1 MSEPNWS
8 NLHGLI
14 IGINKY
20 KSPNRED
27 LSGCVADATSIADYL
42 VEVLG
47 VPRGQLL
54 CLFDEQATRDG
65 IINAFWTHLIQ
76 NKEIKPSDPIV
87 IYFAGHGD
95 SHPAPVGLYS
105 TDGRWEFILPH
116 DASIWNPDGTYNWGI
131 PDRTLGALIY
141 QLSKAKGDNIT
152 VILDSCFSGSGTR
165 GQSRSRQSHDPD
177 APPVPPTLDREIL
190 QMPPPTASVH
200 ATVTK
205 KSPRKLLAPS
215 LETHVLLA
223 ACQNHEL
230 AQEVTNT
237 DPITKELL
245 DPPTS
250 GLFTSALLRA
260 LRECNAATTSYSE
273 LMRIVLN
280 DTARQTSRSSS
291 GLSVQTP
298 QCEGRKKDRLLFRTQ
313 FAMSKGMIALLPTR
327 TKSIF
332 RIKAGSASGI
342 QVGTELGVYS
352 GTMSTTSTPL
362 ARLVAIEVSPTEA
375 KLGPPMRGSIVEVPP
390 NAYVVVTKYN
400 DQAVRILVNDE
411 SKLPEL
417 WQEVFENIRS
427 LAVGVILSKPGEAS
441 DLVLTPVQGGVTLQR
456 QDPSLIQ
463 LEPSDIV
470 LKHNLGAEEITRRL
484 ASMAHF
490 HFHLQRRNPDSPL
503 KGLVGMQLIEL
514 DCQINSLLGYEE
526 YVPMETRVDLF
537 GDSLMTGAAVTLKA
551 STEKR
556 YGLVITNRSNWP
568 LYAYVLYFD
577 LEDYSI
583 GCLYSPPSRSMD
595 PPLANNGEE
604 LGVGYGSSGADP
616 LRVENSGRLGKESG
630 FFVLFVSSTWVDISH
645 LEQES
650 PFEEQPEPEVR
661 GTGPERKVKPD
672 SSAWDII
679 VVGVSIVE

>member
-1 MSEPNWS
+1 MSEPDWS

-20 KSPNRED
+20 KSPNREC
-27 LSGCVADATSIADYL
+27 LNGCVADATSIFNYL
-42 VEVLG
+42 VEVLH
-47 VPRGQLL
+47 VPQGQLL

-65 IINAFWTHLIQ
+65 IIGAFWTHLIQ
-76 NKEIKPSDPIV
+76 NKNIKPSDPIV

-95 SHPAPVGLYS
+95 TQPAPAGLYS

-116 DASIWNPDGTYNWGI
+116 DAGTRNLNGTYVWGI

-141 QLSKAKGDNIT
+141 QIYKEKGDNIT

-165 GQSRSRQSHDPD
+165 GQARSRQSHDPE
-177 APPVPPTLDREIL
+177 APPVPATLDKEII
-190 QMPPPTASVH
+190 QMPPPTVSIQ
-200 ATVTK
+200 ATVAK

-230 AQEVTNT
+230 AQEVNNI
-237 DPITKELL
+237 DPITKEPL

-250 GLFTSALLRA
+250 GFFTAALLKA
-260 LRECNAATTSYSE
+260 LRECNPATTSYSE

-280 DTARQTSRSSS
+280 YTSRQTSRSSS
-291 GLSVQTP
+291 GLSDQTP

-327 TKSIF
+327 NRTIF

-342 QVGTELGVYS
+342 KVGTELGVYS
-352 GTMSTTSTPL
+352 GTMSSTSTPL
-362 ARLVAIEVSPTEA
+362 ARLVAIEVSPTGA
-375 KLGPPMRGSIVEVPP
+375 KLGPPTEGSIVEVPP
-390 NAYVVVTKYN
+390 NAYVVVTRYN

-417 WQEVFENIRS
+417 WKEVFENVRS
-427 LAVGVILSKPGEAS
+427 LAVDVVLSKPGEPS
-441 DLVLTPVQGGVTLQR
+441 DLVLTPGDGGVTLQR
-456 QDPSLIQ
+456 QDPALLQ

-484 ASMAHF
+484 ASIAHF

-503 KGLVGMQLIEL
+503 RGVVGMQLIEL
-514 DCQINSLLGYEE
+514 KCNINPALQFEE
-526 YVPMETRVDLF
+526 FVPFETRTDLF
-537 GDSLMTGAAVTLKA
+537 GDNLVTGALTTLHG
-551 STEKR
+551 SSEKR
-556 YGLVITNRSNWP
+556 YGLVLTNRSNWP

-583 GCLYSPPSRSMD
+583 GCLYSPPSPSMA
-595 PPLANNGEE
+595 PPLKNNGEE
-604 LGVGYGSSGADP
+604 LGIGYGSSGTEP
-616 LRVENSGRLGKESG
+616 LRVESSGGSGKESG

-645 LEQES
+645 LEQPS
-650 PFEEQPEPEVR
+650 PFEEEPEFRMGGSEHV
-661 GTGPERKVKPD
+661 VKPD

-679 VVGVSIVE
+679 VAGVSIVQ

>member
-1 MSEPNWS
+1 MSEPDWS

-27 LSGCVADATSIADYL
+27 LTGCVADATSIFNYL
-42 VEVLG
+42 VEVLR
-47 VPRGQLL
+47 VPQNQLL

-65 IINAFWTHLIQ
+65 IITAFWTHLIQ
-76 NKEIKPSDPIV
+76 NKNIKPSDPIV

-95 SHPAPVGLYS
+95 TQPAPLGLYS

-116 DASIWNPDGTYNWGI
+116 DASVWNLDGTYNWGI
-131 PDRTLGALIY
+131 PDKTLGALIY
-141 QLSKAKGDNIT
+141 QLSKEKGDNIT
-152 VILDSCFSGSGTR
+152 VILDSCFSGS
-165 GQSRSRQSHDPD
+165 D
-177 APPVPPTLDREIL
+177 APLVPPTLDKEII
-190 QMPPPTASVH
+190 QMPPPTVLAQ
-200 ATVTK
+200 ATVAK

-223 ACQNHEL
+223 ACQNHEQ
-230 AQEVTNT
+230 AQEVCNT
-237 DPITKELL
+237 DPITDELL

-250 GLFTSALLRA
+250 GLFTSALLKA
-260 LRECNAATTSYSE
+260 LRECNPATTSYSE

-280 DTARQTSRSSS
+280 DTARQTSRPSS

-327 TKSIF
+327 DKTIF

-342 QVGTELGVYS
+342 QAGTELAVYS
-352 GTMSTTSTPL
+352 GAMSSSSVPL

-375 KLGPPMRGSIVEVPP
+375 KLGPPTRGSVVEVPP

-411 SKLPEL
+411 SELPEL
-417 WQEVFENIRS
+417 WKEVFENIRS
-427 LAVGVILSKPGEAS
+427 LAVDVVLSKPGEPS
-441 DLVLTPVQGGVTLQR
+441 DLVLTPADGGVILQR

-463 LEPSDIV
+463 LEPRDIV
-470 LKHNLGAEEITRRL
+470 MKHSLGAEEITRRL
-484 ASMAHF
+484 ASIVHF

-514 DCQINSLLGYEE
+514 KSQINPILQYEDF
-526 YVPMETRVDLF
+526 VPSDTRTDLF
-537 GDSLMTGAAVTLKA
+537 GDSLVTGAVAKLQA
-551 STEKR
+551 SFDRR
-556 YGLVITNRSNWP
+556 YGLVLTNRSNWP

-595 PPLANNGEE
+595 PPLSNNGVE
-604 LGVGYGSSGADP
+604 LGIGYGSSGEDP
-616 LRVENSGRLGKESG
+616 LRVESSGNSGKESG

-645 LEQES
+645 LEQPS
-650 PFEEQPEPEVR
+650 PFEDEQEVR
-661 GTGPERKVKPD
+661 GNGPERTMKPD
-672 SSAWDII
+672 SSAWDIV
-679 VVGVSIVE
+679 VVGVSIV